1 MKNNVHRV
9 NLKSQK
15 GASLIMGLFILMVLL
30 ALAGLIIDGGRVIL
44 TFNQLFHSTYIAA
57 EADLASYDRELWRKE
72 KIVRFDIP
80 LAEEI
85 ICEVLSFNM
94 EEAEI
99 VSITAIS
106 SNAMEVKTK
115 AEIPLVFMQWI
126 DDDKWTVRSEAETF
140 IIN

>member
-115 AEIPLVFMQWI
+115 A
-126 DDDKWTVRSEAETF
+126 
-140 IIN
+140 

>member
-1 MKNNVHRV
+1 MKNNVHRF

-15 GASLIMGLFILMVLL
+15 GASMIMGLFILMVLL
-30 ALAGLIIDGGRVIL
+30 ALAGLLLDGGRVIL
-44 TFNQLFHSTYIAA
+44 AFNQLFHSTYIAA

-72 KIVRFDIP
+72 KIVKFDIP

-85 ICEVLSFNM
+85 ICEVLNFNM

-99 VSITAIS
+99 VSIRATS
-106 SNAMEVKTK
+106 SNAIEVKTK